1 MSQQGQNQ
9 GLSFDQM
16 RTLLKDQ
23 NKYQTQRN
31 QTLYEQQQANRPW
44 AQRNPGTAMAGGLG
58 IAGLS
63 GLASGLF
70 GGGGLWGKKERTDQ
84 VPMFSPEIMALKNQM
99 GPQIWQQIMGGQF
112 DFDPIEQLT
121 RRGFQSK
128 TMPSIMNRFNMGN
141 NLNSSA
147 QMGALGEAGAGLDQ
161 QLAGMRQD
169 YGLQR
174 QRLLASLMPS
184 AMSPSFENV
193 GRPRQQGGMEQG
205 MNALLQM
212 LPYIAAAL

>member
-16 RTLLKDQ
+16 KQLLG
-23 NKYQTQRN
+23 
-31 QTLYEQQQANRPW
+31 QQEKNRPW
-44 AQRNPGTAMAGGLG
+44 AQQNPGTAMAGGMG

-70 GGGGLWGKKERTDQ
+70 GGGGLFGKSEKTNQ

-99 GPQIWQQIMGGQF
+99 GPQMWQQLMGGQF

-121 RRGFQSK
+121 RRNFMGK
-128 TMPSIMNRFNMGN
+128 TMPGIMNRFNMGN
-141 NLNSSA
+141 NLNSGA

-161 QLAGMRQD
+161 QLAGMRQN

-174 QRLLASLMPS
+174 QGLLASLMPS

-193 GRPRQQGGMEQG
+193 ARPRQQGGMEQG
-205 MNALLQM
+205 MQALMQM
-212 LPYIAAAL
+212 LPFILSAV